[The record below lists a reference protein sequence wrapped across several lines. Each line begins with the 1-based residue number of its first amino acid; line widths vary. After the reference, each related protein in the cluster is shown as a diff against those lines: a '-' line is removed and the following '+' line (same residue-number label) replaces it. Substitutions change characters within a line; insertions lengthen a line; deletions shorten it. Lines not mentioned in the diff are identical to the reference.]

1 MKYIIKFVTTPK
13 NCRDCQPT
21 ENMLTRR
28 GCAGC
33 LKYYSMKTKEIYKKD
48 NKN

>member
-13 NCRDCQPT
+13 CKDCQPT

-33 LKYYSMKTKEIYKKD
+33 LKYHSIKAKEIYKKN
-48 NKN
+48 NKS